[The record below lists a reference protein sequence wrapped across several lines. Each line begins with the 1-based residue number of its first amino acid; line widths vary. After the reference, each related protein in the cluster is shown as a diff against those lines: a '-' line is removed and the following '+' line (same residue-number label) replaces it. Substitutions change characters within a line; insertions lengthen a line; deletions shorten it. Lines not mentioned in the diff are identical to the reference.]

1 MSYNAGRVLW
11 GVNLRHRQKKA
22 KGDSAMATN
31 PKEIPYH
38 YYSLDEY
45 FALEQASDARFEYWD
60 GDIFCMSGG
69 SRAHGIISSN
79 VHYRLRQR
87 LEGGPCRAFTADT
100 AIWTPALPPYRYP
113 DASAACG
120 ELQFRHVN
128 VLDALVNPVLI
139 VEVLSPSTK
148 AHDEEE
154 KFAAYKAIPT
164 FREYLLIAQ
173 DEAHVVHYLRRA
185 EEVWERRDVTDMDA
199 SLELESVHCALKLR
213 DIYEGLTFTA

>member
-1 MSYNAGRVLW
+1 VGR
-11 GVNLRHRQKKA
+11 NPLRNRQKKA
-22 KGDSAMATN
+22 KGDSAMAAN
-31 PKEIPYH
+31 PKDVPPYH

-69 SRAHGIISSN
+69 SRAHGIISGN
-79 VHYRLRQR
+79 VFYRLRQK
-87 LEGGPCRAFTADT
+87 LEGGRCMAFTADT
-100 AIWTPALPPYRYP
+100 AIWTPTLPPYRYP

-120 ELQFRHVN
+120 ELKFKHVH

-139 VEVLSPSTK
+139 VEVLSPST
-148 AHDEEE
+148 ASHDEGL
-154 KFAAYKAIPT
+154 KFAPYQAIPT
-164 FREYLLIAQ
+164 FQEYLLVAQ
-173 DEAHVVHYLRRA
+173 DEPRVTHYLRRT
-185 EEVWERRDVTDMDA
+185 EDDWERRDVIDMTA